1 MSKPVEP
8 LKKRICLVCG
18 EWYQPGRPGQ
28 PQCSQVG
35 CSAFLEE
42 LMTYVMLKDQKES

>member
-1 MSKPVEP
+1 MSKPVGP

-18 EWYQPGRPGQ
+18 EWFQPERLGQ
-28 PQCSQVG
+28 LQCSQVG

-42 LMTYVMLKDQKES
+42 LMTYVMLKNQKES